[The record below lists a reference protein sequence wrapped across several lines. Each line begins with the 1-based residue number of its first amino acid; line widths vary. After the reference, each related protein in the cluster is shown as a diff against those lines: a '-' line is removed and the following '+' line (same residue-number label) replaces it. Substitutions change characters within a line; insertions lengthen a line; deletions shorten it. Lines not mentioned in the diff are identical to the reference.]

1 MNVGP
6 GGEQHKPILQKFKAA
21 GKAVGCVTTVPI
33 THATPAGFCI
43 NVGSRGDQSKIAE
56 LYLPLKFDVM
66 MGGGALLY
74 DQIAFDDALAEALA
88 FAEQDGNTLVIVT
101 TDHGNA
107 NPGLFSGDN
116 ANFDRIGTFKQT
128 NEWVL
133 QHINKNNTTS
143 QVIAQ
148 IEANDLLAHYNVLD
162 KNGLYNAEN
171 LPFKILADI
180 QQKYTNAGFG
190 SMDHSFDYVELAMV
204 GPGSNL
210 LKPFIKNTDL
220 HHLMLKA
227 TGVLQN

>member
-1 MNVGP
+1 M
-6 GGEQHKPILQKFKAA
+6 
-21 GKAVGCVTTVPI
+21 
-33 THATPAGFCI
+33 
-43 NVGSRGDQSKIAE
+43 GSI
-56 LYLPLKFDVM
+56 
-66 MGGGALLY
+66 
-74 DQIAFDDALAEALA
+74 I
-88 FAEQDGNTLVIVT
+88 VIVT

-133 QHINKNNTTS
+133 QHINKNNTIS
-143 QVIAQ
+143 QVIGQ
-148 IEANDLLAHYNVLD
+148 IEAVQNMAITKKEASNLLAHYNVLD

-180 QQKYTNAGFG
+180 QQKYTNVGFG
-190 SMDHSFDYVELAMV
+190 SMDHSSDYVELAMV

-220 HHLMLKA
+220 HQLMLTA
-227 TGVLQN
+227 TGVLQD